1 MIKTVDDVIEMNRRL
16 TAIATQVIDDV
27 NEAGD
32 SGDLYLLYDR
42 MVANAQD
49 FETALQIQQ
58 QVAQSPWQGGNMSEF
73 LMEVGSWFIAIGLTS
88 VMFILLMYCLAVLVD
103 VITREKG

>member
-1 MIKTVDDVIEMNRRL
+1 MNRRL

-58 QVAQSPWQGGNMSEF
+58 QVAQSP
-73 LMEVGSWFIAIGLTS
+73 
-88 VMFILLMYCLAVLVD
+88 
-103 VITREKG
+103 

>member
-58 QVAQSPWQGGNMSEF
+58 QLAQNP
-73 LMEVGSWFIAIGLTS
+73 
-88 VMFILLMYCLAVLVD
+88 
-103 VITREKG
+103 